1 MQGIALLLLTFAVLY
16 LGRRLLSFVKALQA
30 IQYHPGKR
38 TLISAT
44 TFLGNTLP
52 KIPGVSLG
60 RHYLFVEKHKFFESA
75 GWDICALISILPNS
89 GTTLLL
95 ADAAAVKEVISSRAR
110 FPKPVEHYTALS
122 FYGPNIVVSEGEE
135 WKKYRKIS
143 APAFSDRNNKLV
155 WEETVKIMQSLFNDL
170 WKDQDIISVDHCLDI
185 TLPIALFVIGSAGF
199 GRSVSWKEEDTIIPP
214 GHTMSYKEALHVVTT
229 DFIIKLLAPS
239 WALGLTAR
247 LQKVKLAFEELH
259 TYVAEMIRERESA
272 VEKTERHDLFSSLLQ
287 ANDDDF
293 GLPTLSE
300 NELIANIYI
309 FLVAGHET
317 TAHTLCFA
325 FALLALYPD
334 EQEKLFE
341 HINSVTNGRLPTY
354 AEMPLLTRST
364 AVINETLRMFPP
376 VLGIP
381 KVSAEDT
388 GLMTSNIHGERTTVP
403 VPKGTRIIIDTP
415 GIHYNPRYWK
425 DPHTFNPSRFL
436 TDWPRDAFL
445 PFSSGARACI
455 GRKFAE
461 TEGIAALTM
470 LVSQFKIT
478 IKEEPQFAA
487 ETFEQRKARLLSAR
501 AGLTL
506 TPVRVPLVFT
516 RRS

>member
-1 MQGIALLLLTFAVLY
+1 MQGIALLVLTLAVLY
-16 LGRRLLSFVKALQA
+16 LGRKLLSFIKALQA

-38 TLISAT
+38 TLIST
-44 TFLGNTLP
+44 TGLLGDTLP
-52 KIPGVSLG
+52 KIPGISLG
-60 RHYLFVEKHKFFESA
+60 KNHLFVEKHKFFESA
-75 GWDICALISILPNS
+75 GWDICAFVSILPNS
-89 GTTLLL
+89 ETTLLL
-95 ADAAAVKEVISSRAR
+95 ADAAAIKEVISSRAR
-110 FPKPVEHYTALS
+110 FPKPVELYDVLS
-122 FYGPNIVVSEGEE
+122 FYGPNIVTTEGEE

-155 WEETVKIMQSLFNDL
+155 WDETVKIMQGLFNDF

-185 TLPIALFVIGSAGF
+185 TLPVCVCCPLATPCFVLRF

-214 GHTMSYKEALHVVTT
+214 GHTMSYKQALHIVTN
-229 DFIIKLLAPS
+229 DFIFKLLVPS

-247 LQKVKLAFEELH
+247 LQKVKVGFEELH
-259 TYVAEMIRERESA
+259 MYMAEMIHERESA
-272 VEKTERHDLFSSLLQ
+272 VEKAERHDLFSSLLQ
-287 ANDDDF
+287 ANSHDF
-293 GLPTLSE
+293 DLAGLSE
-300 NELIANIYI
+300 NELIANIYV

-325 FALLALYPD
+325 CALLALYPD

-341 HINSVTNGRLPTY
+341 HIQSVTNGRLP
-354 AEMPLLTRST
+354 
-364 AVINETLRMFPP
+364 

-381 KVSAEDT
+381 KYSAEDT
-388 GLMTSNIHGERTTVP
+388 SLMTSNIHGEQTTVP
-403 VPKGTRIIIDTP
+403 VPKGTGIVIDTP

-461 TEGIAALTM
+461 TEGTASLTM
-470 LVSQFKIT
+470 LISQFKIT

-487 ETFEQRKARLLSAR
+487 ETFEQRKTRVLSAR
-501 AGLTL
+501 PGLTL